1 MTDTILHQ
9 LHLIAQANG
18 LTAAAWARVAGMPK
32 QNLNSMLKGNRE
44 PRESTLIRLAEA
56 AGATITIKNANMRH
70 QSNSKAVATV
80 QQIDENDQPVGQPF
94 RVEVN
99 ADDGTFD
106 FFDVLTQCQQQTGVL
121 GLILVDVV
129 EA

>member
-99 ADDGTFD
+99 ADDGTFSSPRPP
-106 FFDVLTQCQQQTGVL
+106 VRNGQPG
-121 GLILVDVV
+121 
-129 EA
+129 